1 LPAAGGAEPLAA
13 VLAVQALCCLEALAA
28 TGLCVEL
35 EDVHHASI
43 ERMPA
48 AGRVRLA
55 LRLLAGGTVGR
66 AEVEAPA
73 GGAVP
78 EARGRRP
85 VWVDLLPVEI
95 VAVLGRGRIPAG
107 QLRALGVGDAVT
119 FDEAPEGAGGGG
131 PGGAV
136 WIESAAGAARGP
148 RWNGRCDGDGVVL
161 GAPAPLPRAPGRM
174 AMDGEGSGSDRT
186 EVVPQ
191 PEGARL
197 SVDDVPIEVTAVA
210 GRATLAVRD
219 LAALGPGSVVGLG
232 RGSGGAIDLLANGV
246 PFGRGRLV
254 DLEGE
259 LAVEVTE
266 IRAGALPATGRS
278 S

>member
-1 LPAAGGAEPLAA
+1 
-13 VLAVQALCCLEALAA
+13 
-28 TGLCVEL
+28 
-35 EDVHHASI
+35 
-43 ERMPA
+43 
-48 AGRVRLA
+48 
-55 LRLLAGGTVGR
+55 
-66 AEVEAPA
+66 
-73 GGAVP
+73 
-78 EARGRRP
+78 
-85 VWVDLLPVEI
+85 
-95 VAVLGRGRIPAG
+95 
-107 QLRALGVGDAVT
+107 
-119 FDEAPEGAGGGG
+119 
-131 PGGAV
+131 
-136 WIESAAGAARGP
+136 
-148 RWNGRCDGDGVVL
+148 
-161 GAPAPLPRAPGRM
+161 M

-191 PEGARL
+191 PVGARL